1 MASAR
6 PARPSK
12 EPGNTI
18 EADAMDRRDDRIGR
32 RSVLSGLGA
41 AFAALA
47 SGCSVNVPAPRL
59 RASYASRTDGTHT
72 LPAVPVG
79 KVAEKY
85 RRQRVSY
92 ETRYKPGTIVVST
105 AERLLWL
112 VEPGGTAMR
121 YGIGVG
127 KQGFSWGGTA
137 RVGWKREWPTWT
149 PPARMIGRRPE
160 LAKWRKGMP
169 GGINNPLG
177 ARALYL
183 MRGGRDTLYR
193 IHGSPEWWSIGTR
206 ASSGCIRLINQDI
219 IDLYNRVE
227 PGARVVVKQG

>member
-1 MASAR
+1 MTKLHSDAR
-6 PARPSK
+6 NGALS
-12 EPGNTI
+12 
-18 EADAMDRRDDRIGR
+18 R
-32 RSVLSGLGA
+32 RSVLAGLGA
-41 AFAALA
+41 VAALG
-47 SGCSVNVPAPRL
+47 GCTIDMPGPKL
-59 RASYASRTDGTHT
+59 RAAYGSQTDNGFT
-72 LPAVPVG
+72 LPAIPTG
-79 KVAEKY
+79 KLSEKY
-85 RRQRVSY
+85 RRQRVPYKSK
-92 ETRYKPGTIVVST
+92 YKPGTIVVST
-105 AERLLWL
+105 KERLLWL
-112 VEPGGTAMR
+112 VEPNGTAMR

-160 LAKWRKGMP
+160 LAKWRSGMP

-183 MRGGRDTLYR
+183 MKGGRDTLYR

-219 IDLYNRVE
+219 IDLYARVK

>member
-1 MASAR
+1 MDQIAGKRTARREGNEGASAITR
-6 PARPSK
+6 R
-12 EPGNTI
+12 TI
-18 EADAMDRRDDRIGR
+18 LR
-32 RSVLSGLGA
+32 GA
-41 AFAALA
+41 AMAGAFLA
-47 SGCSVNVPAPRL
+47 SGCSVVNAPRL
-59 RASYASRTDGTHT
+59 RAATAARANYAARTDGGHA
-72 LPAVPVG
+72 LPAVPAS
-79 KVAEKY
+79 KISEKY
-85 RRQRVSY
+85 RRQRVPFK
-92 ETRYKPGTIVVST
+92 TKYKPGTIVVST

-112 VEPGGTAMR
+112 VEPNGTAMR

-137 RVGWKREWPTWT
+137 RVGWKREWPSWT
-149 PPARMIGRRPE
+149 PPARMIGRKPE
-160 LAKWRKGMP
+160 LAKWRGGMP
-169 GGINNPLG
+169 GGPANPLG